1 MVYETKKTF
10 EIYEIS
16 SIRNVVNTLFSTD
29 DIFYTQQRNF
39 KTLIVG
45 GGGTTIHPS
54 TPTPLLL
61 PLVKKIGITSHGIS
75 QNTAEFCIDLH
86 RKISYN
92 FAKFGSFSK
101 GIQNKKNIQNIRN
114 FEYTK
119 CRKHPTTRKLWPGT
133 LVDPCFLSG
142 SHIQKKE
149 ATDRQPA
156 YTYLECS

>member
-39 KTLIVG
+39 KTLIGG

-54 TPTPLLL
+54 TPTPSLLQ
-61 PLVKKIGITSHGIS
+61 LVKKIGMTSHRIS
-75 QNTAEFCIDLH
+75 QNTAEFCMDLH

-92 FAKFGSFSK
+92 FTKFGPFSN
-101 GIQNKKNIQNIRN
+101 GIRNKKKHSK
-114 FEYTK
+114 YTK
-119 CRKHPTTRKLWPGT
+119 FR
-133 LVDPCFLSG
+133 VYEMS
-142 SHIQKKE
+142 
-149 ATDRQPA
+149 
-156 YTYLECS
+156 